1 MSEPARD
8 SQPER
13 PPTDRLRLE
22 SLLGDLREAGA
33 RRIRVVS
40 EADDEGLENG
50 EMRLEVEVVYDHWG
64 MEERMRRFLT
74 TLDDAVHWAGR
85 EWTLETTL
93 GTDTTGRGITVYDRE
108 QERVSGTGTH
118 VTRLYDAVPGVEP

>member
-1 MSEPARD
+1 MSEPPRD
-8 SQPER
+8 PHPRRS
-13 PPTDRLRLE
+13 PTDRLQLE

-33 RRIRVVS
+33 RRIRVVG
-40 EADDEGLENG
+40 EADDGGLENG
-50 EMRLEVEVVYDHWG
+50 EMRLEVGVIYDHWG

-74 TLDDAVHWAGR
+74 TLDDAVHWEGR

-93 GTDTTGRGITVYDRE
+93 GTDPSARGITVYDRE
-108 QERVSGTGTH
+108 EERVSGTGTH